1 MNVTLQILNAF
12 LYHDFISHKNFPGHR
27 TNSCTVRASNFF
39 KTGIF
44 KNVKKTEKIHMDLK
58 NQEIHLKWKKDRLP
72 DYLLDRYF
80 VYQFV
85 NNF

>member
-44 KNVKKTEKIHMDLK
+44 KNVKKTEKIHMDSEK
-58 NQEIHLKWKKDRLP
+58 SRNSFEMKKG
-72 DYLLDRYF
+72 
-80 VYQFV
+80 
-85 NNF
+85 